1 MQSVKGPRT
10 SGVGVGEELGEG
22 ELDPESEGE
31 MPKSVDG
38 CNDTVGCLWL
48 SVPYRPNDMV
58 VVRFSYR

>member
-1 MQSVKGPRT
+1 MGLGWV
-10 SGVGVGEELGEG
+10 EELGEG

-38 CNDTVGCLWL
+38 CNDTVGCLL
-48 SVPYRPNDMV
+48 LPVPYRPNDMM

>member
-1 MQSVKGPRT
+1 MRLGWV
-10 SGVGVGEELGEG
+10 EELGEG

-38 CNDTVGCLWL
+38 CNDTVGCLL
-48 SVPYRPNDMV
+48 LPVPYRPNDMV